1 MSAIDA
7 TAIFLAGVE
16 AVKPEHFIP
25 MHVCVE
31 NNFIIIAGHRIDIA
45 SVNRILVVAAGKAAS
60 SMALETEK
68 IIGPHIDAGMVV
80 TKYHHALPL
89 RICKTIEAGHPVP
102 DENSIAGGKAV
113 VEIFKD
119 SAPDD
124 LIIMLISGG
133 ASALL
138 ADCPPGCTLEDVQL
152 TVQALL
158 NCGAAIDEVNTIR
171 KHLSLIKGGQ
181 LMHYTSATVIA
192 LLISDV
198 PGDELSV
205 IASGL
210 TVPDNTGFED
220 AWHIIQHYRLIEVL
234 PKSIVNWL
242 GQGIEKKIKDTPRQG
257 DKCFEKVYNKIVA
270 TNDVALRAAARKAS
284 SLGYDTHVLM
294 PLMSGE
300 ASLQAEYFI
309 EQLKQLPGDKPG
321 CLLWGGETTVTVKG
335 SGKGGRNQEF
345 VLAALCYLQKEFRA
359 ANIRITILSGGTDGT
374 DGPTDA
380 SGAVIDNT
388 SFSAMQPDAIAAEQ
402 YLLNNDA
409 YSFFK
414 QTGSLIITGPTQTN
428 VMDIVVGLINMESIA
443 EN

>member
-1 MSAIDA
+1 MSTIDA

-25 MHVCVE
+25 MHVRVE
-31 NNFIIIAGHRIDIA
+31 NDFIIIAGRRVDIA
-45 SVNRILVVAAGKAAS
+45 SVNRVFLVAAGKAAS

-68 IIGPHIDAGMVV
+68 IVGSHIDAGIVV

-119 SAPDD
+119 STPDD
-124 LIIMLISGG
+124 LIIMLVSGG

-138 ADCPPGCTLEDVQL
+138 ADWPPGCTLEDVQL

-181 LMHYTSATVIA
+181 LMHYTAATVIA

-198 PGDELSV
+198 PGDDLSV

-210 TVPDNTGFED
+210 TVADNTGFED
-220 AWHIIQHYRLIEVL
+220 AWHIIQYYQLMDML
-234 PKSIVNWL
+234 PGSVVDWL
-242 GQGIEKKIKDTPRQG
+242 RQGVEKKIKDTPRQG

-270 TNDVALRAAARKAS
+270 TNEVALQAAARKAS

-294 PLMSGE
+294 PPMSGE
-300 ASLQAEYFI
+300 ASLQAKYFT
-309 EQLKQLPGDKPG
+309 EQLKQLPGDQPG

-335 SGKGGRNQEF
+335 SGRGGRNQEF
-345 VLAALCYLQKEFRA
+345 VLAALCHLQKELKA
-359 ANIRITILSGGTDGT
+359 ANMHITILSGGTDGT

-380 SGAVIDNT
+380 AGAVIDNA
-388 SFSAMQPDAIAAEQ
+388 SFTAMPPDGIDAEQ

-443 EN
+443 KN

>member
-1 MSAIDA
+1 MSTIDA

-25 MHVCVE
+25 MHIHLE
-31 NNFIIIAGHRIDIA
+31 QNFVIIAGHKVDIT
-45 SVNRILVVAAGKAAS
+45 SVNRVVVVAAGKAAS
-60 SMALETEK
+60 AMALETEK
-68 IIGPHIDAGMVV
+68 IIGEHIDAGIVV

-89 RICKTIEAGHPVP
+89 QICTTIEAGHPVP
-102 DENSIAGGKAV
+102 DENSIKGGKAV
-113 VEIFKD
+113 VDVFK
-119 SAPDD
+119 SSVPDD

-158 NCGAAIDEVNTIR
+158 HCGAAIDEINTIR

-181 LMHYTSATVIA
+181 LMQYTPATVIA

-198 PGDELSV
+198 PGDDLSV

-220 AWHIIQHYRLIEVL
+220 AWHIIQRYQLADRLPAPVA
-234 PKSIVNWL
+234 NWL
-242 GQGIEKKIKDTPRQG
+242 RQGMEKKIKDTPRQG

-270 TNDVALRAAARKAS
+270 TNEVALQAAAKKAS
-284 SLGYDTHVLM
+284 SLGYDTHILT
-294 PLMSGE
+294 PPMSGE
-300 ASLQAEYFI
+300 ASLQAKYFI
-309 EQLKQLPGDKPG
+309 EQLKQLSHDKPG
-321 CLLWGGETTVTVKG
+321 CLLWGGETTVTIKG

-345 VLAALCYLQKEFRA
+345 ALAALCYLQEGFRVE
-359 ANIRITILSGGTDGT
+359 NMHLTILAGGTDGT

-380 SGAVIDNT
+380 IGAVIDST
-388 SFSAMQPDAIAAEQ
+388 SLAATARDGIDAQQ

-428 VMDIVVGLINMESIA
+428 VMDIVVGLINMKSIA